1 MKKKEEKKKDITDK
15 EFINKILDY
24 CVLCTLTDFSK
35 NDPKKE
41 FRKLGQIITLYMLTK
56 GWKVK

>member
-1 MKKKEEKKKDITDK
+1 MIKKEKRKLTDE
-15 EFINKILDY
+15 EFINNILEY

-35 NDPKKE
+35 NDPKEE

-56 GWKVK
+56 GWKVKK

>member
-1 MKKKEEKKKDITDK
+1 MKKKLEKKKDLTDE
-15 EFINKILDY
+15 EFINTILNY

-35 NDPKKE
+35 NDPKEE
-41 FRKLGQIITLYMLTK
+41 FRKLGQIIILYMLAK